1 MVFSEMPAFCL
12 QLSFWA
18 IRTGGL
24 WSADLLG
31 GPQAATLGDA
41 LGSGKSQGCLVVS
54 GDRSEG
60 LSSVVEAGLLVEDT
74 KESRVSRS
82 VGFFFVGFFL
92 YVCGGGVG
100 GGGWGVVGG
109 VRLDRKSTRLNS
121 SHDV

>member
-12 QLSFWA
+12 QLSSRA
-18 IRTGGL
+18 LRTGGL

-60 LSSVVEAGLLVEDT
+60 PSSVVEAGLLVEDA
-74 KESRVSRS
+74 KGSRVSRS
-82 VGFFFVGFFL
+82 VGFCFVGFF
-92 YVCGGGVG
+92 VCVLFFCFLRQGF
-100 GGGWGVVGG
+100 
-109 VRLDRKSTRLNS
+109 SI
-121 SHDV
+121 